1 MTEPERFADYLVI
14 FTRRRYAI
22 FDDEGGRVVTPTTLQ
37 EPMAENEIEYRTLLA
52 ALRGLWQKL
61 GARVALTVL
70 VVRGDSQMVIDQ
82 VLGQRKPEDEHLRR
96 LRDEAR
102 QLLGDFKRYRL
113 VWQSPE
119 DTQAT
124 LGEISNP

>member
-1 MTEPERFADYLVI
+1 MDDYVTEPERFADYLII

-22 FDDEGGRVVTPTTLQ
+22 FDDEGSKVVAPTTLA
-37 EPMAENEIEYRTLLA
+37 EPMADDEIEYRTLLA

-61 GARVALTVL
+61 GARAARTVL
-70 VVRGDSQMVIDQ
+70 VIRGDSRTVIDQ
-82 VLGQRKPEDEHLRR
+82 LLGQRKPEDEHLRG

-113 VWQSPE
+113 VWQSSE
-119 DTQAT
+119 DTLT
-124 LGEISNP
+124 ILGP

>member
-1 MTEPERFADYLVI
+1 MTEPERFADYLLI

-22 FDDEGGRVVTPTTLQ
+22 FDDEGGRVVAPTTLAG
-37 EPMAENEIEYRTLLA
+37 PMGDNEIEYRTLLA

-61 GARVALTVL
+61 GARAALTVL
-70 VVRGDSQMVIDQ
+70 VVRGDSQTVIDQ
-82 VLGQRKPEDEHLRR
+82 VLGYRKPEDEHLRQ
-96 LRDEAR
+96 LRDETR

-119 DTQAT
+119 DTQAS
-124 LGEISNP
+124 LGS

>member
-1 MTEPERFADYLVI
+1 MTEPERFADYLIV

-22 FDDEGGRVVTPTTLQ
+22 FDDEGGQVATPATLA
-37 EPMAENEIEYRTLLA
+37 EPMPEAETEYRALLA
-52 ALRGLWQKL
+52 ALRVLWQKL
-61 GARVALTVL
+61 GAQVSLTVL
-70 VVRGDSQMVIDQ
+70 VVRGDSRMVIDQ
-82 VLGQRKPEDEHLRR
+82 LLGHRQPGDEHLRR

-119 DTQAT
+119 DTRAI
-124 LGEISNP
+124 LGEISNL